1 MISLVRAGLG
11 WLPPEVRRTASLL
24 SNELEAVD
32 VAIRGH
38 DEVVLHNDFH
48 EGNFVLDR
56 PVGRISG
63 IWDFSCVQTGSVS
76 FDLRYLDGT
85 SRDLNRRVARHYISI
100 TGRRVDLR
108 AAVVANRVENVA
120 DAIETGRRDL
130 LDAALARWAK
140 VDAGS

>member
-1 MISLVRAGLG
+1 M
-11 WLPPEVRRTASLL
+11 
-24 SNELEAVD
+24 
-32 VAIRGH
+32 
-38 DEVVLHNDFH
+38 
-48 EGNFVLDR
+48 
-56 PVGRISG
+56 
-63 IWDFSCVQTGSVS
+63 QTGSVS

-85 SRDLNRRVARHYISI
+85 SRDLNRRVARHYTSI

>member
-63 IWDFSCVQTGSVS
+63 S
-76 FDLRYLDGT
+76 GT
-85 SRDLNRRVARHYISI
+85 SPVCRPGRCRSTSATS
-100 TGRRVDLR
+100 TGPP
-108 AAVVANRVENVA
+108 
-120 DAIETGRRDL
+120 AI
-130 LDAALARWAK
+130 
-140 VDAGS
+140 